1 MIWLGRGDEKRS
13 VLTWKHGD
21 DYCLIG
27 AISARKSA
35 NIDCYNVSQC
45 ESKEQNNEVS
55 RQQDEQN
62 GDDWAVL
69 KRYGWSN
76 VHLIVHFY
84 ANINYSILL
93 KE

>member
-55 RQQDEQN
+55 R
-62 GDDWAVL
+62 
-69 KRYGWSN
+69 
-76 VHLIVHFY
+76 
-84 ANINYSILL
+84 
-93 KE
+93 